1 MTISTSPQKR
11 FELWARLPLIQK
23 LFLAFG
29 VPLLFS
35 LIIAGVTLY
44 GLNEVEREYEEA
56 ISEGVELRRLASLM
70 EIDLLQARR
79 AEKNFLLRWEEEGF
93 DTAYDNYVT
102 NFNDNVIKMRD
113 HIRDLESFGPSAA
126 TLLSGEYTQQQ
137 YEADIV
143 TLRRYLFIYEQ
154 TFIGLVEIYE
164 ERGDENT
171 GVEGELTVAAR
182 TLEKTLPDGVEFAQ
196 LRFTLLE
203 MRRSEKNYLLRGG
216 STYVNEVNSL
226 SAQFKQQVDTNE
238 SLTDTQKE
246 QLQTLADTYIEK
258 FNTLVDL
265 DIQIMFA
272 TSEMI
277 AAARTME
284 PVTIKIVDLGQ
295 QLGLEDTQQAHALS
309 GQIQTVAAIIVAIVI
324 LLSVLLAF
332 AISRQLTRPL
342 LELTN
347 TAKEIA
353 SGNIDQQAEV
363 TSADEIGTLAESFNS
378 MTLQLRQTLDNIN
391 KRAAQLATVA
401 QVSTNTATILDPF
414 QMVATAVHLTQRG
427 FNLYHAHVFEYDKK
441 TDELRIVA
449 CGYKEGDEHEG
460 THGTAHIPLQRE
472 QSLVARAARTRK
484 PVIVNDVRSDPGWLP
499 NPLLPETRA
508 ELAVPMVV
516 GDELI
521 GVLDVQSEYV
531 DAFNEEDATIQLT
544 LAAQLA
550 VAMKNAQSYS
560 ATRDQAKLETLVNTI
575 GQKIQRAGTVEDT
588 LQIAIRELGLALGA
602 SRVKARIENPD
613 KAAAQET
620 AS

>member
-11 FELWARLPLIQK
+11 FGLWARLLLTQK
-23 LFLAFG
+23 LLLAFG
-29 VPLLFS
+29 VSLLFS
-35 LIIAGVTLY
+35 LIITGVTLY
-44 GLNEVEREYEEA
+44 GLNGVEREYEEA

-93 DTAYDNYVT
+93 DTAYNNYVT
-102 NFNDNVIKMRD
+102 NFNENVVKMRS
-113 HIRDLESFGPSAA
+113 HIRDLEPFGPSAA

-154 TFIGLVEIYE
+154 TFIGLVETYE
-164 ERGDENT
+164 RRGDENT
-171 GVEGELTVAAR
+171 GLEGELTLVAR
-182 TLEKTLPDGVEFAQ
+182 TLEETLPKGSEFAQ
-196 LRFTLLE
+196 LRSTLFE
-203 MRRSEKNYLLRGG
+203 MRRSEKNYLLH
-216 STYVNEVNSL
+216 SDPTYVDEVNSI
-226 SAQFKQQVDTNE
+226 SAQFKQQIDTNE
-238 SLTDTQKE
+238 SLTDAQKE
-246 QLQTLADTYIEK
+246 QLRTLTDTYIEK
-258 FNTLVDL
+258 FDALVDL
-265 DIQIMFA
+265 DEQIMFTTA
-272 TSEMI
+272 EMI

-284 PVTIKIVDLGQ
+284 PVTVKIVDLGQ

-309 GQIQTVAAIIVAIVI
+309 TQIQTATAIIVAIVL

-332 AISRQLTRPL
+332 TIARQLTSPL
-342 LELTN
+342 LALTN

-353 SGNIDQQAEV
+353 SGKIDEQAEV
-363 TSADEIGTLAESFNS
+363 TSSDEIGTLAESFNS
-378 MTLQLRQTLDNIN
+378 MTLQLRQTLDNVN

-401 QVSTNTATILDPF
+401 QVSTNTATVLDPF

-427 FNLYHAHVFEYDKK
+427 FNLYHAHVFEYNKT
-441 TDELRIVA
+441 TDELQIVA

-531 DAFNEEDATIQLT
+531 DAFNEEDSTIQMT

-560 ATRDQAKLETLVNTI
+560 TARDQAKMETLVNAI